1 MWTLKIDIYLM
12 INYLCSTPRCHFL
25 ILVDSNWSLSLKWVD
40 SGLFIF
46 WLNFPWFI
54 LYRENVLGGTE
65 CACMVVWFRENVL
78 IYTKCICRGVL
89 FWENVL
95 DGTKNSF
102 ARKWWGIQPLI
113 KISSPEMSPFAEDYV
128 ITDIYICSLKQK
140 YREICVQMQQCL
152 CELHLCM
159 DGWGESVDWL

>member
-1 MWTLKIDIYLM
+1 M
-12 INYLCSTPRCHFL
+12 
-25 ILVDSNWSLSLKWVD
+25 SLLW
-40 SGLFIF
+40 LFIF
-46 WLNFPWFI
+46 WIHFPWFI

-65 CACMVVWFRENVL
+65 RAFRGVWYRENVL
-78 IYTKCICRGVL
+78 ICTKCVCRGVL

-113 KISSPEMSPFAEDYV
+113 KISSPEMSPFAEDFV
-128 ITDIYICSLKQK
+128 ITDIYICSLKQQYLK
-140 YREICVQMQQCL
+140 ICVKMQQYL

-159 DGWGESVDWL
+159 DG

>member
-1 MWTLKIDIYLM
+1 M
-12 INYLCSTPRCHFL
+12 
-25 ILVDSNWSLSLKWVD
+25 SLLW
-40 SGLFIF
+40 LFIC
-46 WLNFPWFI
+46 WIHFPWFI

-65 CACMVVWFRENVL
+65 RAF
-78 IYTKCICRGVL
+78 RGVL

-113 KISSPEMSPFAEDYV
+113 KISSPEISPFAEDFV
-128 ITDIYICSLKQK
+128 ITDIYICSLKQQ
-140 YREICVQMQQCL
+140 YREICVQMQQYL

-159 DGWGESVDWL
+159 DV